1 MGWPVSAVSK
11 TPSHMTR
18 WPRTMVPTGH
28 PRTDFPVKGD
38 QPQRLAIQSSSIV
51 RVAAKSTNV
60 KSNAGTGLGQTYNGK
75 FPTLRIDY
83 ILHSPEFKINS
94 FKTTE
99 VNLSDH
105 FPIVSTFN

>member
-1 MGWPVSAVSK
+1 M
-11 TPSHMTR
+11 
-18 WPRTMVPTGH
+18 
-28 PRTDFPVKGD
+28 
-38 QPQRLAIQSSSIV
+38 
-51 RVAAKSTNV
+51 
-60 KSNAGTGLGQTYNGK
+60 AGKGLGQTYNGK

-94 FKTTE
+94 FKTKE